1 MLVNL
6 KSAFLFGLV
15 ALSQAEPIRRF
26 ERDTVGS
33 GDLEIRA
40 KGKSVTD
47 FLCPDKKLLTKNDV
61 GNALVKGRDLENQ
74 KKKVGGKYP
83 GFFGNEG
90 NGGSIFGASAEL
102 REFPIIPNSVY
113 NGGNPDK
120 YRVVFKAG
128 GKKDF
133 VGVMV
138 HGAANSFQRCDP
150 APAAPPTTTTTTTKA
165 PAAATP
171 PPAAPKHTTTKKF

>member
-6 KSAFLFGLV
+6 KSVFLFGLV

-26 ERDTVGS
+26 ERDTAGS
-33 GDLEIRA
+33 SDLDIRA

-61 GNALVKGRDLENQ
+61 GSALVKGRDLENQ

-113 NGGNPDK
+113 NGKCFNVKPL
-120 YRVVFKAG
+120 RLWL
-128 GKKDF
+128 F
-133 VGVMV
+133 VLTCGSQQ
-138 HGAANSFQRCDP
+138 GEIPISIE
-150 APAAPPTTTTTTTKA
+150 
-165 PAAATP
+165 
-171 PPAAPKHTTTKKF
+171 